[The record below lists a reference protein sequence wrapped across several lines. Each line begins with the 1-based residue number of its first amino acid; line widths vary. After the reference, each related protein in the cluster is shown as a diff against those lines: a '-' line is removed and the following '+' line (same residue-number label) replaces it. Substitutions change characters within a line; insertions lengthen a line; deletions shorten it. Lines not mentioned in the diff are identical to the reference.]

1 MPASRKR
8 NKGKER
14 KAKQAVKKQ
23 EIVHSLWRGW
33 VIGDPHQ
40 GQIINCNHSCSLQE
54 VLSNSHPVANFMDAY
69 FVNWLYKQMESLNE
83 ILIDLFQS
91 HRGVFNSDNY
101 RNMAIRCLIRIGTN
115 MVLKNFSTSSAMA
128 VAKVVKVL
136 EQYKGTD
143 DITSWF

>member
-1 MPASRKR
+1 
-8 NKGKER
+8 
-14 KAKQAVKKQ
+14 
-23 EIVHSLWRGW
+23 
-33 VIGDPHQ
+33 
-40 GQIINCNHSCSLQE
+40 
-54 VLSNSHPVANFMDAY
+54 MDAY

-91 HRGVFNSDNY
+91 HRGVFSSDNY
-101 RNMAIRCLIRIGTN
+101 RNMTIQCLIRIGTN

-143 DITSWF
+143 TSLRTIIAR